1 MTKQQLID
9 HLSQSKGISRQTAK
23 MVVNIFFQSITD
35 TLMKGGRVE
44 IRDFGI
50 FSVRHYDGRTG
61 KNPKTG
67 EVVEVPPKRL
77 PFFKVGKNLMERI
90 NAPSNVF

>member
-9 HLSQSKGISRQTAK
+9 YLAQSKGISRQTSK
-23 MVVNIFFQSITD
+23 LVVGILFQSITD
-35 TLMKGGRVE
+35 TLTSGGRVE

-50 FSVRHYDGRTG
+50 FSVRHYNGRTG

-77 PFFKVGKNLMERI
+77 PFFKVGKNLMERL
-90 NAPSNVF
+90 NTHS

>member
-9 HLSQSKGISRQTAK
+9 HLAQTKGISRQTAK
-23 MVVNIFFQSITD
+23 LVVNIFFQSITD
-35 TLMKGGRVE
+35 TLMRGGRVE

-77 PFFKVGKNLMERI
+77 PFFKVGKNLMERL
-90 NAPSNVF
+90 NSTSSSY

>member
-9 HLSQSKGISRQTAK
+9 QLAQNKGLSRQTAK
-23 MVVNIFFQSITD
+23 RLVNIFFKSISD
-35 TLMKGGRVE
+35 TLAEGGRIE

-50 FSVRHYDGRTG
+50 FSVRTYNGRTG

-67 EVVEVPPKRL
+67 EIVEVPSKRL
-77 PFFKVGKNLMERI
+77 PFFKVGKNLMERL
-90 NAPSNVF
+90 NGV

>member
-9 HLSQSKGISRQTAK
+9 HLAQSKGISRQSAK
-23 MVVNIFFQSITD
+23 LVVNVFFQSIAD
-35 TLMKGGRVE
+35 TLIKGGRVE

-50 FSVRHYDGRTG
+50 FSVRNYEGRTG

-77 PFFKVGKNLMERI
+77 PFFKVGKNLMERL
-90 NAPSNVF
+90 NDSGSTY